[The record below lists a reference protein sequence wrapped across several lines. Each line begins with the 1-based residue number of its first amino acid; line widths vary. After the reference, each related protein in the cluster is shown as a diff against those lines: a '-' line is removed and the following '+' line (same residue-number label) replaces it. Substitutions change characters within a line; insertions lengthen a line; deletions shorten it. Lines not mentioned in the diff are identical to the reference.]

1 MEQLNAQ
8 ALLEHFAVYGRF
20 YEKRIAGVPEQLR
33 DRLEIAP
40 RALGL
45 EEIVTREPDLLVVM
59 MNPGGSRPLGACR
72 ALGIDSEKEPQQG
85 QFLPDLQTHS
95 PAMGQKIGEKWT
107 AAALLQ
113 PMLPKSDRLLGTL
126 WDADTGQ
133 GFTAAVPDRTQY
145 QIMRL
150 LLAAQAKGLGWQHAR
165 ILNLSDLR
173 TPKSAEFVEK
183 LQRYADHPEHSLFC
197 DARHAEC
204 TALFAN
210 PSTPALLGWG
220 LNPVFGAWA
229 DRALRAAQGHVRLG
243 ISADG
248 RLFRHPLPQRQDM
261 QLAWL
266 ADVVAQLPEP

>member
-1 MEQLNAQ
+1 MAPLNAQ

-45 EEIVTREPDLLVVM
+45 EEIVSREPDLLVVM
-59 MNPGGSRPLGACR
+59 MNPGGSRPLDG
-72 ALGIDSEKEPQQG
+72 LI
-85 QFLPDLQTHS
+85 
-95 PAMGQKIGEKWT
+95 
-107 AAALLQ
+107 
-113 PMLPKSDRLLGTL
+113 TL
-126 WDADTGQ
+126 WHANAGQ
-133 GFTAAVPDRTQY
+133 GFIAAVPDRTQY

-173 TPKSAEFVEK
+173 TPKSAEFMEK

-204 TALFAN
+204 TTLFAN
-210 PSTPALLGWG
+210 PSTPVLLGWG
-220 LNPVFGAWA
+220 LNPVFGVWA

>member
-45 EEIVTREPDLLVVM
+45 EEIVSREADLLVVM
-59 MNPGGSRPLGACR
+59 MNPGGSRPLDG
-72 ALGIDSEKEPQQG
+72 LI
-85 QFLPDLQTHS
+85 
-95 PAMGQKIGEKWT
+95 
-107 AAALLQ
+107 
-113 PMLPKSDRLLGTL
+113 TL
-126 WDADTGQ
+126 WDADAGQ
-133 GFTAAVPDRTQY
+133 GFTAALPDRTQY

-210 PSTPALLGWG
+210 PSTPVLLGWG

-229 DRALRAAQGHVRLG
+229 DRALRAAQGHARLG